1 MSDYWTPLR
10 PSALAALRR
19 ARDHVDGMTVT
30 GTSTAR
36 LLVKCGLA
44 ESYGRTVICI
54 SEKGLRMLEEL
65 EKAERKMNRVLRP
78 RNSPKEAP

>member
-1 MSDYWTPLR
+1 MSDYWAPLR

-36 LLVKCGLA
+36 LLFKCGLA
-44 ESYGRTVICI
+44 ERYGRTVICI

-65 EKAERKMNRVLRP
+65 ENEKDVKRP
-78 RNSPKEAP
+78 RPPRVREIT